1 MLRMSDQS
9 DRSEAKS
16 GVVQKTREETISKK
30 EGGGHLCQML
40 LRGQV
45 RWGQQSITELI
56 NLRIIGN
63 FDKSTISGW

>member
-1 MLRMSDQS
+1 MLGNQTLRNPGERWRSQKKMLRMSDQS
-9 DRSEAKS
+9 DRSEARS

-45 RWGQQSITELI
+45 R
-56 NLRIIGN
+56 
-63 FDKSTISGW
+63 